1 MEKNTKKVN
10 KKRMRLIL
18 VTLVTMGIIGYLIY
32 TGVSDTMVYY
42 LKVSELLEST
52 VEASE
57 EGVRVGGKVLEGSVQ
72 WDPKDLQLNFT
83 IEDEKAAMPV
93 VYQGQVPD
101 SFQEG
106 KEVIIEGTFADS
118 LFTASEIMPTCPSKY
133 E

>member
-1 MEKNTKKVN
+1 MEKKAD
-10 KKRMRLIL
+10 KKRLRLIL

-42 LKVSELLEST
+42 LKVSELLEQT

-57 EGVRVGGKVLEGSVQ
+57 EGVRVGGKVLEGSVH
-72 WDPKDLQLNFT
+72 WDPKDLQLTFT
-83 IEDEKAAMPV
+83 LEDDKAAMPV
-93 VYQGQVPD
+93 LFHGQVPD

-106 KEVIIEGTFADS
+106 KDVIIEGTFANS